1 MKTSNLA
8 LRLEEFA
15 ALETEMQRAES
26 MSLQVF
32 GIVGRDD
39 TRNARRRLT
48 FGDYRIQIRDS
59 GLRPFRVF

>member
-15 ALETEMQRAES
+15 ALEKEMQRAERA
-26 MSLQVF
+26 SLEVF
-32 GIVGRDD
+32 GIAGRDD
-39 TRNARRRLT
+39 ARNARRRLT
-48 FGDYRIQIRDS
+48 FGAYRIQIRDS

>member
-15 ALETEMQRAES
+15 ALENETQDAGLSPQMLVIA
-26 MSLQVF
+26 
-32 GIVGRDD
+32 GRDAAGN
-39 TRNARRRLT
+39 TKRWLKLGT
-48 FGDYRIQIRDS
+48 YRIQIRDS